1 MTAWTL
7 RLADELDSLAAS
19 LSVSGVESPVRVE
32 NIRLL
37 LDRLKE
43 ADVDPHESIGTLLSR
58 QPSSVTAGVR
68 DLLRQH
74 PTLRDNLNDWDGL
87 YMAIPRGQ
95 ASLSLEDMVDCLVKH
110 AVVTSGIETAEH
122 FDRYISLAEDCNLPC
137 AEVTTVEGL
146 SADKPYEI
154 FPGLDVLPL
163 DHAVDAGLMEKGGK
177 ESLASRSMRT
187 KWTAMACIVRRA
199 TFGPAVI
206 PPQQS
211 QAPDLTVF
219 NVAFEWAKESLS
231 LVLAFLSLANNSRV
245 RQLGTTIA
253 VPEFH
258 GLHPFFGRARM
269 PPEPRKFLLGKT
281 GELTQDSV
289 DHLRGMLQRLAAF
302 PEKERP
308 RLELAAHRLASA
320 LSRTDGSFPVEDSI
334 LDVSIALEILYG
346 LVGGGEIQHKLAT
359 RLAHFLGASAA
370 ERYELF
376 KGVRSLY
383 TTRSN
388 IAHGRD
394 STDAKTDE
402 VFNSALNMALR
413 SFSRLLERQA
423 LPSSDEWLK
432 ISVGVRHA

>member
-1 MTAWTL
+1 MTAWTH
-7 RLADELDSLAAS
+7 RLADELDSLTAS
-19 LSVSGVESPVRVE
+19 LSVSGLESPVRVE
-32 NIRLL
+32 NIRLF

-43 ADVDPHESIGTLLSR
+43 ADVDPHEGIGALLSR
-58 QPSSVTAGVR
+58 QPSSVTARVQ

-74 PTLRDNLNDWDGL
+74 PTFRDNLNDWGGL

-95 ASLSLEDMVDCLVKH
+95 ATLSLEDMVDCLVKH
-110 AVVTSGIETAEH
+110 AVVTSGTETAEH
-122 FDRYISLAEDCNLPC
+122 FIRYISLAEDCNLPC

-154 FPGLDVLPL
+154 SPGLVVLPL
-163 DHAVDAGLMEKGGK
+163 EHAVDSGLMEKGGK
-177 ESLASRSMRT
+177 ESSASRAMRT
-187 KWTAMACIVRRA
+187 NSTPMACIVRRA

-219 NVAFEWAKESLS
+219 NVAFEWAEEGLS
-231 LVLAFLSLANNSRV
+231 LVLALLALTNNSRV
-245 RQLGTTIA
+245 RRLSTAIA

-269 PPEPRKFLLGKT
+269 PPEPRKFLWGRTGK
-281 GELTQDSV
+281 LTQDSV
-289 DHLRGMLQRLAAF
+289 DDLRGMLERLAAF

-334 LDVSIALEILYG
+334 LDVCIALEILYG
-346 LVGGGEIQHKLAT
+346 LVGGGEIQHKLAA

-370 ERYELF
+370 ERYDLF

-394 STDAKTDE
+394 ANDAKNNE

-423 LPSSDEWLK
+423 LPSSDEWLR
-432 ISVGVRHA
+432 ISVGLGHA